1 MWLEYENSNTQLSD
15 FNDDDDEDFKLK
27 FFFCGIIPQNQY
39 DNNMIIAFTSA
50 AYCIFSQLLYSGLFS
65 CIHLFPVSAI
75 VTKKQQVPVGHSN
88 LKLYLTLQG
97 GFHNSL
103 WFITLYSSQ
112 EAMQN
117 LLVASVYIVHI
128 KKEFAGRECQFI
140 SGFGGFQ
147 LFKTVSSAKIWKV
160 I

>member
-1 MWLEYENSNTQLSD
+1 M
-15 FNDDDDEDFKLK
+15 
-27 FFFCGIIPQNQY
+27 
-39 DNNMIIAFTSA
+39 
-50 AYCIFSQLLYSGLFS
+50 
-65 CIHLFPVSAI
+65 
-75 VTKKQQVPVGHSN
+75 GHSN